1 MTISRSA
8 RSSKNSERDPY
19 FKYTTLLIK
28 PDSLEISN
36 NSGSFLLDS
45 SGSNTWTGTVTGQPA
60 QGSFTPYEPTGY
72 SYYFTNSGYMYVVY
86 DPVLDSGTGDFTLET
101 WLNCTVKT
109 NYQTLY
115 RTQTD
120 NTFVFELRGT
130 GSNLT
135 VNFVNNGTV
144 ILNDPTSIDTNI
156 WYHYA
161 IVRQGTGS
169 NNFKLFRDGS
179 LVCTNTFTTNISSSV
194 NRIIG
199 SGSINNN
206 TANSYNGY
214 LCNLRLTNGEALY
227 TSNFTISTT
236 PLISYSNTSL
246 LTCKSPMLKDDSS
259 NELTIYKVAN
269 TDNKDTVNL
278 NLNIKV
284 RDGLNVSNYIPFI
297 KTKGYN
303 SNSTIG
309 SIYFSGANSTNQDF
323 TRNLGSTSGSDN
335 KRGSVSGGKA
345 SFTYSQSYTL
355 ETWIYGKFRDEQDT
369 VVSDPAIY
377 SIYNRSS
384 NSLGYTNPLFAYRR
398 GSASNTRISWVRQV
412 GSAPNYKFWPEDNWG
427 QFGYNINVLDNVWYH
442 VAVVKDASLN
452 GISNNCTM
460 YINGK
465 KIGDWQDANTINLGT
480 YCIGGSPSLLSDG
493 SDPSYLYGGYICDLR
508 LSNTVVYTQN
518 FEPPKTPLPTTNNTL
533 IHLKGNKSGI
543 TDLTKNG
550 NIITY
555 RTLNISST
563 QKKYGRGSLYFDGTG
578 SGGLASVTVNDGP
591 ILSSNSTF
599 SPSDFTIEAWIYP
612 TSISNSAGETRTI
625 LTSDDTSDASGDAR
639 QWLLGINEYASGQ
652 GIITFYTH
660 SGLSGSTQFQILS
673 APIIYVNN
681 WYHIAVC
688 RSDGTLRIFING
700 EQSGNYANYTYSF
713 NWHPRYIDIG
723 EHFRSDLPI
732 QALTSRASF
741 IGYINEIRIT
751 RYARYTSNFTVPGP
765 FPTK

>member
-8 RSSKNSERDPY
+8 RSSKNTERDPY

-28 PDSLEISN
+28 PDSLAIAN
-36 NSGSFLLDS
+36 NSGGFLLDS

-72 SYYFTNSGYMYVVY
+72 SYYFYKSGYMTVNYNS
-86 DPVLDSGTGDFTLET
+86 VLDSGTGDFTFET
-101 WLNCTVKT
+101 WLNCQIKT

-115 RTQTD
+115 RTEA
-120 NTFVFELRGT
+120 NNAFIFELRGT
-130 GSNLT
+130 GSDLT
-135 VNFVNNGTV
+135 VNFVNEGTV
-144 ILNDPTSIDTNI
+144 ILNDPTSIDTND

-169 NNFKLFRDGS
+169 NNFKLFRDGN
-179 LVCTNTFTTNISSSV
+179 LVCTNTFTANISSSV
-194 NRIIG
+194 NRIVG

-227 TSNFTISTT
+227 SSNFTPSTT
-236 PLISYSNTSL
+236 PLVANANTSL
-246 LTCKSPMLKDDSS
+246 LTCKSPMLKDDSV
-259 NELTIYKVAN
+259 NNLAIFKTAN
-269 TDNKDTVNL
+269 TNNTDTGSP

-284 RDGLNVSNYIPFI
+284 RDGLVVSNYLPFV

-309 SIYFSGANSTNQDF
+309 SIYFSGANSTNADWS
-323 TRNLGSTSGSDN
+323 RNLGSTSGSDN
-335 KRGSVSGGKA
+335 KRGSVSGGLA
-345 SFTYSQSYTL
+345 SFTYAQSYTL

-369 VVSDPAIY
+369 VVTNPAIY

-384 NSLGYTNPLFAYRR
+384 TSLGYTNPLFAYRP
-398 GSASNTRISWVRQV
+398 STASNTRISWVRQT
-412 GSAPNYKFWPEDNWG
+412 GTAPSYKYWPEDNWG
-427 QFGYNINVLDNVWYH
+427 QFGYNITIHDNVWYH

-452 GISNNCTM
+452 GVSNNCSM

-480 YCIGGSPSLLSDG
+480 YCIGGSPSQLSDG

-518 FEPPKTPLPTTNNTL
+518 FNPPTTPLPTTNNTL
-533 IHLKGNKSGI
+533 IHLKGNNSGI

-555 RTLNISST
+555 RTLNISSD
-563 QKKYGRGSLYFDGTG
+563 QKKYGSGSLYFDGTG
-578 SGGLASVTVNDGP
+578 TGGLASVTVNDGP

-599 SPSDFTIEAWIYP
+599 SPSDFTIEVWIYP
-612 TSISNSAGETRTI
+612 TSISNSVGETRTI
-625 LTSDDTSDASGDAR
+625 LTSDDVSDANGDTL

-660 SGLSGSTQFQILS
+660 SGTSGSTAFQILS

-681 WYHIAVC
+681 WYHVAVC
-688 RSDGTLRIFING
+688 RSNGTLRIFVNG
-700 EQSGNYANYTYSF
+700 EQSGNYANYTYNF

-723 EHFRSDLPI
+723 EHFRSDFPI

-741 IGYINEIRIT
+741 IGYIDEIRIT